1 MKALYYRY
9 LFENVENGMIQAG
22 SIYNEENDCSVNYV
36 YLSGNPTN
44 SNINDGVSSKDS
56 SRTNDI
62 TGIGTLDKRTI
73 RRLAGAP
80 IDLVVVGEYTRDCL
94 GILYALLQN
103 TTIQTVI
110 MPYVAPIHRML
121 VEQWT
126 SEEQDMEEKVLPEQ
140 WILEPE
146 MLPEKRLEFS
156 CLIRHPYHAL
166 KNMGVENVYLL
177 YGNCPPCSLDAVQNA
192 RKGNYFELADAEDL
206 ETIKIMERE
215 YIPVVKAGCIIEN
228 KWVFLFFCIWNGCN
242 GTISVYQKILYE
254 RRL

>member
-1 MKALYYRY
+1 M
-9 LFENVENGMIQAG
+9 
-22 SIYNEENDCSVNYV
+22 
-36 YLSGNPTN
+36 
-44 SNINDGVSSKDS
+44 
-56 SRTNDI
+56 
-62 TGIGTLDKRTI
+62 DKRTI

-121 VEQWT
+121 VEQWI
-126 SEEQDMEEKVLPEQ
+126 SEEQDMEEKTLPEQ

-146 MLPEKRLEFS
+146 MSPEKRLEFS

-228 KWVFLFFCIWNGCN
+228 KWVFYFSAYGMDVMEL
-242 GTISVYQKILYE
+242 YQFT
-254 RRL
+254 RRYYTKEGYDRALRHPENTQYQAGMQRLLEAYKKTYGLEAYAAVIMLSLIHI

>member
-62 TGIGTLDKRTI
+62 TGIGILDKRTI

-121 VEQWT
+121 VEQWI
-126 SEEQDMEEKVLPEQ
+126 SEEQDMEEKALPEQ
-140 WILEPE
+140 WILGPE
-146 MLPEKRLEFS
+146 MSPE
-156 CLIRHPYHAL
+156 
-166 KNMGVENVYLL
+166 N
-177 YGNCPPCSLDAVQNA
+177 D
-192 RKGNYFELADAEDL
+192 
-206 ETIKIMERE
+206 
-215 YIPVVKAGCIIEN
+215 
-228 KWVFLFFCIWNGCN
+228 
-242 GTISVYQKILYE
+242 
-254 RRL
+254 

>member
-1 MKALYYRY
+1 M
-9 LFENVENGMIQAG
+9 
-22 SIYNEENDCSVNYV
+22 NYV

-44 SNINDGVSSKDS
+44 SNINDGVSSTDS

-62 TGIGTLDKRTI
+62 AGIGTLDKRTI

-121 VEQWT
+121 VEQWI
-126 SEEQDMEEKVLPEQ
+126 SGEQDMEEEALPEQ

-146 MLPEKRLEFS
+146 VSPEKLLEFS

-166 KNMGVENVYLL
+166 KNMGWKMSIY
-177 YGNCPPCSLDAVQNA
+177 Y
-192 RKGNYFELADAEDL
+192 
-206 ETIKIMERE
+206 MEIVR
-215 YIPVVKAGCIIEN
+215 PVPWTQCRMPEKEIISN
-228 KWVFLFFCIWNGCN
+228 WQMQRI
-242 GTISVYQKILYE
+242 
-254 RRL
+254 